1 MNLPACTIQVHLTHA
16 CPIMRAGW
24 HAILSTQSDFT
35 ISATPQRLPLGREA
49 CVIVTDY
56 AGGMRATRDIWPR
69 HPAQPTRVLVLVLTT
84 YDKEWEV
91 RHAMDSGVHGYLL
104 QGCDGTEVIA
114 SIRMLSQG
122 NSYLSEPAN
131 RSVADSLRRLMLTPR
146 ETEVLP
152 VLARGS
158 SDKLIARELGITIGT
173 VKSHMKQVL
182 HKLGASARTQAV
194 VVAMQRGLFQD
205 QGQYPAVSNMS

>member
-1 MNLPACTIQVHLTHA
+1 MPARTIQVHLTHA
-16 CPIMRAGW
+16 CPIMQAGL

-56 AGGMRATRDIWPR
+56 AGGMRATRDIWAR
-69 HPAQPTRVLVLVLTT
+69 YPAQPTRVLVLTT

-91 RHAMDSGVHGYLL
+91 RHAIDSGVHGYLL

-146 ETEVLP
+146 ETEVLR

-194 VVAMQRGLFQD
+194 VVAMQRRLLPD
-205 QGQYPAVSNMS
+205 QA